1 MVNAIKIHSMKTKLE
16 KYFCG
21 RAALE
26 YWQVPN
32 LRGALEPSDVEIPEE
47 YVIFTDRTIYRPQGI
62 ILHTCRIKGAEK
74 YTQDGVC
81 TLPLVFLQMANEY
94 SIHKL
99 IFLGLQI
106 CSWQRGNRPLCSKK
120 ELLNCANEL
129 YGHRGRRKAL
139 RALRYVEEG
148 SRSPME
154 SYLFM
159 FLRLPNALG
168 GCGIVNLQ
176 LNTRITTEKT
186 GKLYYADLYV
196 PSHKLIIEYDSKD
209 FHHNDQSFS
218 LDKIRATNLSLEGYQ
233 VVSVCFEQLAKI
245 HHFETLALDIASRV
259 GKKIRIRARKFFEG
273 FAALR
278 DLMLKGAKACR
289 SRAKKVLFHEVP
301 KFPGVRKIYDVYE
314 LDGGNFVITRNDPAY
329 NASNVEDRKGSPN

>member
-1 MVNAIKIHSMKTKLE
+1 MNTKNEHSNTKLE
-16 KYFCG
+16 KYLCG

-32 LRGALEPSDVEIPEE
+32 LKGGLEPSDIVIPEE
-47 YVIFTDRTIYRPQGI
+47 HVIFTDRTIYRPQGI
-62 ILHTCRIKGAEK
+62 ILHTCRIKGADK
-74 YTQDGVC
+74 YTQEGVC

-106 CSWQRGNRPLCSKK
+106 CSCQHGYYPLCSKK
-120 ELLNCANEL
+120 ELLNCAKEL

-139 RALRYVEEG
+139 RALRYIEEG

-168 GCGIVNLQ
+168 GCGITNLQ
-176 LNTRITTEKT
+176 FNAQITTEKT

-209 FHHNDQSFS
+209 FHNNDQSFYR
-218 LDKIRATNLSLEGYQ
+218 DKIRATNLSVEGYQ
-233 VVSVCFEQLAKI
+233 VVSVCYEQLAKT
-245 HHFETLALDIASRV
+245 HHFEILALDIASRI

-273 FAALR
+273 FVAIT
-278 DLMLKGAKACR
+278 DLLLKGARACR
-289 SRAKKVLFHEVP
+289 SRAQKVLFHEVP
-301 KFPGVRKIYDVYE
+301 KFPGVRIIYEIYE
-314 LDGGNFVITRNDPAY
+314 IAWNNLRNYPKHTLFKA
-329 NASNVEDRKGSPN
+329 R

>member
-1 MVNAIKIHSMKTKLE
+1 MNTKLE
-16 KYFCG
+16 KYLCG

-32 LRGALEPSDVEIPEE
+32 LKGGLEPSDVAIPEE
-47 YVIFTDRTIYRPQGI
+47 HVIFTDQTVYRPQGI

-106 CSWQRGNRPLCSKK
+106 CSYQQSQRPLCSKK
-120 ELLNCANEL
+120 ELASCAKEL
-129 YGHRGRRKAL
+129 CGHRGRRKAL
-139 RALRYVEEG
+139 RALRYIEEG

-154 SYLFM
+154 SYLYM

-168 GCGIVNLQ
+168 GCGITTLQ
-176 LNTRITTEKT
+176 FNTRITTKKT

-196 PSHKLIIEYDSKD
+196 PSHKLIIEYDSRD
-209 FHHNDQSFS
+209 FHNNEKSFS
-218 LDKIRATNLSLEGYQ
+218 RDKIRATSLSAEGYQ

-273 FAALR
+273 FTALM
-278 DLMLKGAKACR
+278 DLLLQGAKACR
-289 SRAKKVLFHEVP
+289 TRAQKVLFHEVP
-301 KFPGVRKIYDVYE
+301 KFSGVRKVYDIYEIAWNKLHNYPKRS
-314 LDGGNFVITRNDPAY
+314 LLLTRAP
-329 NASNVEDRKGSPN
+329 